1 MARRLNML
9 LPPLLDLSI
18 EVLIGGELGFRVT
31 KERVSRK
38 LKPAS
43 GGKKLNL
50 TGIVEKKSPVQPV

>member
-1 MARRLNML
+1 ML
-9 LPPLLDLSI
+9 LPPLVDLSI
-18 EVLIGGELGFRVT
+18 EVLIRGELGFRVT

-50 TGIVEKKSPVQPV
+50 TGIVEKKSPVQPL